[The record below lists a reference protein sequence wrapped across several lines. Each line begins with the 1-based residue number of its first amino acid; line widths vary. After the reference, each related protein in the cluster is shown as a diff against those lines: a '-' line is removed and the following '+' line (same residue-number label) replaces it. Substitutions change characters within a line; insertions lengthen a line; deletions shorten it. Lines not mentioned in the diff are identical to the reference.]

1 MRKYAGLFFF
11 LLFVLSPMAS
21 AQGQEEPTWERPNIV
36 WIVAE
41 DLGPYL
47 PSFGDSTIETPNLSR
62 LAAAGVRYTHVFS
75 PSGVCAPSRAALATG
90 MYQNSI
96 GAHHMRTG
104 GNPKYLPSEVTPYE
118 ALPPLGVKMHSE
130 YLRMHGYYVTNNA
143 KEDYQFTK
151 PVTAWDES
159 SGKAHWKNRPESDQP
174 FFAIFN
180 IGVTHESQIWA
191 RADKPLLVDADLDV
205 PVPPYYPDTEV
216 VRTDIRRMY
225 SNILEMDAQVGDI
238 LDELEEAEELE
249 NSIIFWYADHGGP
262 LPRMKRLLYDS
273 GMQVPMIIRFPNQY
287 RAGEIDDQL
296 VSFIDFKPTIMSL
309 VGIEPPAYLKGQGQ
323 AFLGPYKADAP
334 RDYVHGAGDRFD
346 GQYDLIRAVRDKRF
360 KYLRNYMPDRGYY
373 LPVKYREQMPLM
385 QELLKMRDAGTLDE
399 VQMQWFRPAKP
410 IEELFDTANDPHEVN
425 NLAADPAYVE
435 KLAELRAEHD
445 RWIVEIEDKG
455 LQPEADYIDS
465 IWPGRIQPEVKAP
478 MHVVEDGN
486 IVLRTASE
494 GASIGYQY
502 VKDGMEPGDSW
513 SVYTAPLPA
522 KRGHDLLIM
531 SDAIGYKASEI
542 VRVD

>member
-1 MRKYAGLFFF
+1 MKKRASLFFSLLF
-11 LLFVLSPMAS
+11 LLPISIYGQDAS
-21 AQGQEEPTWERPNIV
+21 EPVWERPNIV

-62 LAAAGVRYTHVFS
+62 LAAEGVRYTHVFS

-104 GNPKYLPSEVTPYE
+104 GNPLYLPPEVTPYE

-130 YLRMHGYYVTNNA
+130 YMRRHGYYATNNS
-143 KEDYQFTK
+143 KEDYQFKK

-159 SGKAHWKNRPESDQP
+159 SNKAHWKNRPDPDQP

-191 RADKPLLVDADLDV
+191 RADDALLVDADLEV
-205 PVPPYYPDTEV
+205 PIPPYYPDTEV

-225 SNILEMDAQVGDI
+225 SNIKLMDARVGALI
-238 LDELEEAEELE
+238 KELEEAGELE
-249 NSIIFWYADHGGP
+249 NTIIFWYADHGGP

-273 GMQVPMIIRFPNQY
+273 GMKVPMIIRFPNKY

-296 VSFIDFKPTIMSL
+296 VSFIDFKPTILSL
-309 VGIEPPAYLKGQGQ
+309 VGIEPPSYLDGQGQ
-323 AFLGPYKADAP
+323 AFLGPYKAEAQ

-346 GQYDLIRAVRDKRF
+346 GQYDLIRAVRDQRF

-373 LPVKYREQMPLM
+373 LPVKYREQMGIM
-385 QELLKMRDAGTLDE
+385 QELLKMRDEGTLDD

-410 IEELFDTANDPHEVN
+410 IEELFDTLADPHEIH

-445 RWIVEIEDKG
+445 RWIVDIDDKG
-455 LQPEADYIDS
+455 LQPEADFIDS
-465 IWPGRIQPEVKAP
+465 IWPGRIQPEVEPPTSIKEGGAIALSTP
-478 MHVVEDGN
+478 
-486 IVLRTASE
+486 SE
-494 GASIGYQY
+494 GASIGYQI
-502 VKDGMEPGDSW
+502 VRRGEEPGDAW
-513 SVYTAPLPA
+513 QVYTTPITL
-522 KRGHDLLIM
+522 KRRQEIVAM
-531 SDAIGYKASEI
+531 TDAIGYKPSAV
-542 VRVD
+542 VRIK

>member
-1 MRKYAGLFFF
+1 
-11 LLFVLSPMAS
+11 
-21 AQGQEEPTWERPNIV
+21 
-36 WIVAE
+36 
-41 DLGPYL
+41 
-47 PSFGDSTIETPNLSR
+47 
-62 LAAAGVRYTHVFS
+62 
-75 PSGVCAPSRAALATG
+75 
-90 MYQNSI
+90 
-96 GAHHMRTG
+96 
-104 GNPKYLPSEVTPYE
+104 
-118 ALPPLGVKMHSE
+118 
-130 YLRMHGYYVTNNA
+130 
-143 KEDYQFTK
+143 
-151 PVTAWDES
+151 
-159 SGKAHWKNRPESDQP
+159 
-174 FFAIFN
+174 
-180 IGVTHESQIWA
+180 
-191 RADKPLLVDADLDV
+191 
-205 PVPPYYPDTEV
+205 
-216 VRTDIRRMY
+216 
-225 SNILEMDAQVGDI
+225 
-238 LDELEEAEELE
+238 
-249 NSIIFWYADHGGP
+249 
-262 LPRMKRLLYDS
+262 MKRLLYDS